1 MMIDG
6 SALRP
11 RGAMHPNRLTF
22 LPLAA
27 FMSSLVRGASMR
39 RSSKKLDLRLLGL
52 FLGTTAIV
60 VACGDTGS
68 GSSQST
74 GAGNSGMGGGAAS
87 GGAGGAGGAGG
98 SGNMAGSGGAGGGF
112 IVGCPSGIVCG
123 AGQCCGANQECVISA
138 CLAACASNVR
148 CGADLSVCC
157 GVGEVCVA
165 EQCAKPGANCLD
177 WADCKDGEF
186 CEPTL
191 GQCIPQPPVGGK
203 TCEYKPPPGPLEPV
217 LEWSW
222 ESTAINPTFV
232 QVINMP
238 VVVDLE
244 KDGTPDVLVV
254 TSDNYTPSGAAYL
267 RALNGKDGVEK
278 WDAAADPYKTEN
290 RVSSRMTPAAADID
304 GDGFVE
310 IVTGKTGG
318 GLIAFDHDGKF
329 KWTAT
334 NKNGTAWTTGYE
346 SATVAIADLEGDG
359 KPEIVVAGTVFDANG
374 VLLFDGGAYFGANG
388 GTYGAVSIV
397 ADLDGVMPQ
406 EIVSGKRAL
415 RSDGTTYW
423 DNGLVDGYPA
433 IADLDLDGKPELVV
447 VAAGTVRV
455 QDPTTG
461 VVLAQVTMPGTGQGG
476 PPTIADFDADG
487 TPEIS
492 AANGTAYSVFEYVGG
507 ATPAVTVKWNQPTQ
521 DGSSN
526 RTGSS
531 VFDFQGDGAAEV
543 VYNDECYFRVYA
555 GVDGAELYK
564 VPNSSATIH
573 EFPVVVDVDGDNNT
587 EVVLG
592 GNDLNHKN
600 GLPACPYGMTGLRHG
615 VFVYGDK
622 GDNWVRTRRIWNQH
636 AYHLTNIDASGAV
649 PAPES
654 PSWVAPFGLNNY
666 RQSNQGAG
674 VFNAPDLQV
683 SLEASLAPC
692 PASVSLRAFVQ
703 NKGALGVPAG
713 IDVRFYRGTD
723 ASGMFIGAAKTTKA
737 LLPGQYE
744 LVTMSY
750 AVTGNEVMSFFVEV
764 DKDPMGMN
772 THNECLED
780 NNSTTLD
787 GVQCGKVN

>member
-1 MMIDG
+1 M
-6 SALRP
+6 LRSYK
-11 RGAMHPNRLTF
+11 RLD
-22 LPLAA
+22 
-27 FMSSLVRGASMR
+27 VRI
-39 RSSKKLDLRLLGL
+39 LGL
-52 FLGTTAIV
+52 FLGAAALV
-60 VACGDTGS
+60 AACGDS
-68 GSSQST
+68 GSSSSKSA
-74 GAGNSGMGGGAAS
+74 GAGNSGMGGT
-87 GGAGGAGGAGG
+87 
-98 SGNMAGSGGAGGGF
+98 AGSGGSMGSAGNGGAAAGGDGGGF
-112 IVGCPSGIVCG
+112 VVGCPSGIVCG
-123 AGQCCGANQECVISA
+123 AGQCCGANQECIISA
-138 CLAACASNVR
+138 CLATCTSNVR
-148 CGADLSVCC
+148 CGSDLSVCC
-157 GVGEVCVA
+157 GTGEVCVA
-165 EQCAKPGANCLD
+165 DQCAKPGATCLD
-177 WADCKDGEF
+177 WADCNDGEF

-191 GQCIPQPPVGGK
+191 GKCIPQPPAGGK
-203 TCEYKPPPGPLEPV
+203 TCEYRPPPGPLDPI

-222 ESTAINPTFV
+222 ESTAIQPTFV

-244 KDGTPDVLVV
+244 KDGTPDVVIV
-254 TSDNYTPSGAAYL
+254 TSDNFTGAGAAYL

-290 RVSSRMTPAAADID
+290 RVSSRMTPAAGDID

-318 GLIAFDHDGKF
+318 GLIAFEHDGKV

-334 NKNGTAWTTGYE
+334 KQDGTAWTTIYE
-346 SATVAIADLEGDG
+346 SATVDIADLEGDG
-359 KPEIVVAGTVFDANG
+359 KPEIIVGGTVFDANG
-374 VLLFDGGAYFGANG
+374 VLRFDGGAYFGANG
-388 GTYGAVSIV
+388 GVYGAVSIV

-406 EIVSGKRAL
+406 EQEIVSGKRAL
-415 RSDGTTYW
+415 RADGSTYW

-433 IADLDLDGKPELVV
+433 IADLDLDGKPELVII
-447 VAAGTVRV
+447 AAGTVRI
-455 QDPTTG
+455 QNPTTG
-461 VVLAQVTMPGTGQGG
+461 AVLAQVTMPGNGQGG

-487 TPEIS
+487 VPEIS

-564 VPNSSATIH
+564 VANSSATIH

-587 EVVLG
+587 EVVIA

-600 GLPACPYGMTGLRHG
+600 GTVSCPYGVAGARHG
-615 VFVYGDK
+615 VFAYGDK

-636 AYHLTNIDASGAV
+636 AYHLTNIDAAGAV

-654 PSWVAPFGLNNY
+654 PSWIAPFGLNNY

-683 SLEASLAPC
+683 SLEASLVPC
-692 PASVSLRAFVQ
+692 PSAVTLRAFVQ

-713 IDVRFYRGTD
+713 INVRFYRGSD
-723 ASGMFIGAAKTTKA
+723 AMGMFIGEAKTTMA

-744 LVTMSY
+744 LVTMNYSVP
-750 AVTGNEVMSFFVEV
+750 AINEVMSFFVEV
-764 DKDPMGMN
+764 DKDAMGAGAE
-772 THNECLED
+772 NECLED
-780 NNSTTLD
+780 NNSTTLG
-787 GVQCGKVN
+787 GVECGKFN